1 MTKTIKIQLIS
12 RNDDILDYKKVNK
25 LLWQLQKETRAAAN
39 RCIQLCW
46 EYSGFESEWK
56 KKHGEYPTRDESKA
70 ILEGNLSTLIYNR
83 IKADAPS
90 MNTGNLAMINQ
101 GVCGRFN
108 ALKKDILRGDTSIP
122 SYKNNIPIELH
133 KKNIRLEISKDDNGG
148 VKEWLFRLSLFSN
161 AAKKENNLPTGSLLF
176 KAIVPAKSAKSV
188 RTILERCYDE
198 VYSISGSK
206 LKYENG
212 KWFLMLC
219 YSFDKPL
226 SEPDEQNAKNIM
238 GVHIAKHN
246 AVMCTFSHN
255 KKVLTIDGGEVLA
268 FSIQVERRRRNI
280 GMASSKHSVL
290 CGDGRVGHGYHTKME
305 PLEHI
310 GNKISNFRNT
320 TNHRYSRQ
328 IVNWAVQNKCGVI
341 QIEDLNGLATEE
353 LEKYSLLKNWS
364 YYDLIAKIEYKAKE
378 FGIKVIKV
386 GYKGLRKWCSDCKAP
401 TIERKND
408 DDGNEVD
415 ICTCCGQIF
424 DTDYN
429 IPKALIIEDIDEL
442 IKSQE

>member
-1 MTKTIKIQLIS
+1 MKRVLNFVNT
-12 RNDDILDYKKVNK
+12 LDGAEHHNHSIPEE
-25 LLWQLQKETRAAAN
+25 WRAADFGQIYKYDECFGLAIFPLYFQKN
-39 RCIQLCW
+39 KAGTEARRAVK
-46 EYSGFESEWK
+46 ERFFESNGYRKDMTEEQEK
-56 KKHGEYPTRDESKA
+56 EIIMQRIEISKENARTDCESCA
-70 ILEGNLSTLIYNR
+70 YCS
-83 IKADAPS
+83 
-90 MNTGNLAMINQ
+90 
-101 GVCGRFN
+101 
-108 ALKKDILRGDTSIP
+108 
-122 SYKNNIPIELH
+122 

-226 SEPDEQNAKNIM
+226 SAPDEQNAKNIM

-310 GNKISNFRNT
+310 SNKISNFRNT

-364 YYDLIAKIEYKAKE
+364 YYDLISKIEYKAKE
-378 FGIKVIKV
+378 FGIKVTKV

>member
-1 MTKTIKIQLIS
+1 
-12 RNDDILDYKKVNK
+12 
-25 LLWQLQKETRAAAN
+25 
-39 RCIQLCW
+39 
-46 EYSGFESEWK
+46 
-56 KKHGEYPTRDESKA
+56 
-70 ILEGNLSTLIYNR
+70 
-83 IKADAPS
+83 
-90 MNTGNLAMINQ
+90 
-101 GVCGRFN
+101 
-108 ALKKDILRGDTSIP
+108 
-122 SYKNNIPIELH
+122 
-133 KKNIRLEISKDDNGG
+133 
-148 VKEWLFRLSLFSN
+148 
-161 AAKKENNLPTGSLLF
+161 
-176 KAIVPAKSAKSV
+176 
-188 RTILERCYDE
+188 
-198 VYSISGSK
+198 
-206 LKYENG
+206 
-212 KWFLMLC
+212 MLC

-226 SEPDEQNAKNIM
+226 SEPDEKNAKNIM

-353 LEKYSLLKNWS
+353 LEKDTLLKNWS
-364 YYDLIAKIEYKAKE
+364 YYDLISKIEYKAKE

-386 GYKGLRKWCSDCKAP
+386 GYKGLRKWCSDCKAS

-408 DDGNEVD
+408 DDGNEFD